1 MAERIRR
8 IRKDIT
14 ELNEYVKE
22 NKEIIKELKEQY
34 ERAVNINECLIGR
47 IRAMEKEIVD
57 LERGQYGLQNLVFCE
72 YTTNIKALD
81 SKYAKLYDEEV
92 L

>member
-1 MAERIRR
+1 MSERINR

-14 ELNEYVKE
+14 ELDEYVKK
-22 NKEIIKELKEQY
+22 NKEDIKKLKEQY
-34 ERAVNINECLIGR
+34 ERAVNINERLIGR

-57 LERGQYGLQNLVFCE
+57 LERGQYGLQNVTFHE
-72 YTTNIKALD
+72 YANIKALD
-81 SKYAKLYDEEV
+81 SKYAELYDEEV